1 MDKQSIEN
9 NLNNEQEIPKYWVD
23 RLSDENKILE
33 KKYSKT
39 HSANI
44 AQPTHIVNIADFN
57 EAIRK
62 FASSFLLPK
71 TDVSFYRM
79 MLTYLGTPIGIDIR
93 MSNHPA
99 GKDENWLLT
108 EGNGLANQRL
118 SIYFR
123 GDTNA
128 ISKDCDDG
136 VPLIEQGFHYEHLK
150 NEQVLNEIRKSIVGF
165 IKNGSY
171 AEIKQP
177 FIESDADVAERLRKK
192 EIEKNNRKIQR
203 KFAGISPE
211 DVQSTDNNKTDKN
224 ESIQMNH
231 KNTIRITES
240 ELKSVIAES
249 VKRILQEEYDVS
261 EGKLGRALGTLALGG
276 ALAFGGNNIKA
287 QDMNQPQSVQ
297 MHQQNVEGF
306 TFYAPQFKADYEKL
320 LSYTN
325 SKGYQNHDRECAKDM
340 LADFPLDRNGSIH
353 LEYIITCDSGYDMEK
368 IMETSYDWFNYAF
381 SSAEA
386 SVSKYDTQNGII
398 TARGS
403 YANIGQFN
411 LNAVYYAKVVRVG
424 ADTDVILRFKDN
436 KIKIDVMIRNY
447 RMISGES
454 TMRSN
459 NSLVNVA
466 DVYPANPNSDNKVAY
481 ARAFIN
487 SYSYSMD
494 KVKKYIEFLN
504 DNMNNEI
511 TNDDAA
517 WEISDRSSKGAKDMW
532 DFNTPETMKQKYFD
546 IQKQIQANK
555 KAMRSMEKNSEQ
567 QLAMKQKNDEL
578 RAEMQRLNQEYL
590 KMTGQQIMQFEHPY

>member
-1 MDKQSIEN
+1 MDKQNIEN

-44 AQPTHIVNIADFN
+44 AQPTHIANIADFN

-203 KFAGISPE
+203 KFVGISPE
-211 DVQSTDNNKTDKN
+211 DVQSTEDNKTDKN
-224 ESIQMNH
+224 ESKNMSK

-240 ELKSVIAES
+240 DLKRVISES
-249 VKRILQEEYDVS
+249 VKKIVN
-261 EGKLGRALGTLALGG
+261 EGYSSSPYKDYNEIDNIHGR
-276 ALAFGGNNIKA
+276 GNDENSRG
-287 QDMNQPQSVQ
+287 ML
-297 MHQQNVEGF
+297 F
-306 TFYAPQFKADYEKL
+306 
-320 LSYTN
+320 
-325 SKGYQNHDRECAKDM
+325 SKGMQLIYKALNTKKDEWNYAKNDW
-340 LADFPLDRNGSIH
+340 DRNIP
-353 LEYIITCDSGYDMEK
+353 
-368 IMETSYDWFNYAF
+368 
-381 SSAEA
+381 
-386 SVSKYDTQNGII
+386 
-398 TARGS
+398 TA
-403 YANIGQFN
+403 
-411 LNAVYYAKVVRVG
+411 
-424 ADTDVILRFKDN
+424 
-436 KIKIDVMIRNY
+436 
-447 RMISGES
+447 
-454 TMRSN
+454 
-459 NSLVNVA
+459 
-466 DVYPANPNSDNKVAY
+466 
-481 ARAFIN
+481 
-487 SYSYSMD
+487 D
-494 KVKKYIEFLN
+494 K
-504 DNMNNEI
+504 NE
-511 TNDDAA
+511 
-517 WEISDRSSKGAKDMW
+517 E
-532 DFNTPETMKQKYFD
+532 KYFD
-546 IQKQIQANK
+546 AINKHLKSIEGIWRLWQKQQT
-555 KAMRSMEKNSEQ
+555 
-567 QLAMKQKNDEL
+567 QK
-578 RAEMQRLNQEYL
+578 
-590 KMTGQQIMQFEHPY
+590 TGTLPIDNY

>member
-1 MDKQSIEN
+1 MDKQNIEN

-44 AQPTHIVNIADFN
+44 AQPTHIANIADFN

-203 KFAGISPE
+203 KFVGISPE
-211 DVQSTDNNKTDKN
+211 DVQSTEDNKTDINCSKN
-224 ESIQMNH
+224 MNK
-231 KNTIRITES
+231 KNTIRLTES
-240 ELKSVIAES
+240 ELKRIITES
-249 VKRILQEEYDVS
+249 VKKIVS
-261 EGKLGRALGTLALGG
+261 EHEWYDENPNQGKFPKDLEIALREAYRAVDELFTLSNKYSQTMDNEYARRDADRIKDVALT
-276 ALAFGGNNIKA
+276 L
-287 QDMNQPQSVQ
+287 M
-297 MHQQNVEGF
+297 
-306 TFYAPQFKADYEKL
+306 
-320 LSYTN
+320 
-325 SKGYQNHDRECAKDM
+325 
-340 LADFPLDRNGSIH
+340 
-353 LEYIITCDSGYDMEK
+353 
-368 IMETSYDWFNYAF
+368 
-381 SSAEA
+381 
-386 SVSKYDTQNGII
+386 
-398 TARGS
+398 
-403 YANIGQFN
+403 
-411 LNAVYYAKVVRVG
+411 
-424 ADTDVILRFKDN
+424 
-436 KIKIDVMIRNY
+436 
-447 RMISGES
+447 
-454 TMRSN
+454 
-459 NSLVNVA
+459 NSLH
-466 DVYPANPNSDNKVAY
+466 
-481 ARAFIN
+481 
-487 SYSYSMD
+487 SYVPGKRMC
-494 KVKKYIEFLN
+494 
-504 DNMNNEI
+504 
-511 TNDDAA
+511 
-517 WEISDRSSKGAKDMW
+517 
-532 DFNTPETMKQKYFD
+532 
-546 IQKQIQANK
+546 
-555 KAMRSMEKNSEQ
+555 
-567 QLAMKQKNDEL
+567 
-578 RAEMQRLNQEYL
+578 
-590 KMTGQQIMQFEHPY
+590 